1 MIPILLSLALTTTQ
15 PITVDRIEINAFP
28 SGENRFT
35 QVILYRWTR
44 LSTGHGYHVAD
55 WWLVENDYMPPGR
68 TISRMEGDRLY
79 EFTAPSITYTLTD
92 HDPELKDR
100 KALPQD
106 MRRSYITK

>member
-55 WWLVENDYMPPGR
+55 WWLVDNDYMPPGR

-79 EFTAPSITYTLTD
+79 EFTSHSIVYTLTD
-92 HDPELKDR
+92 HDPELADR

-106 MRRSYITK
+106 LRRSYILK